1 MGFKPSWASLAQ
13 PFVGIHFR
21 STAAPLE
28 GRKEGALSCGLK
40 VKLPHP
46 LRMPAYAI
54 VLAVLQ
60 LAHAAEFKE
69 MSASVLSVLFLSFC
83 PLCSRPFTYRQM
95 ATLKPCILA
104 DMTPPAPVFHS
115 VCQAVRMIFLACVA
129 FEATSRSFRGLC
141 ETRTQ
146 VSGLQKGSRGAEP
159 TT

>member
-28 GRKEGALSCGLK
+28 GRRALFSCGLK

-69 MSASVLSVLFLSFC
+69 MSASV
-83 PLCSRPFTYRQM
+83 P
-95 ATLKPCILA
+95 
-104 DMTPPAPVFHS
+104 
-115 VCQAVRMIFLACVA
+115 
-129 FEATSRSFRGLC
+129 
-141 ETRTQ
+141 
-146 VSGLQKGSRGAEP
+146 
-159 TT
+159 